1 MALYGPPA
9 VGKLT
14 VARALAER
22 TGYRLLHNHLLLDLS
37 LSLFDKG
44 TPPGVQLSRDLRHF
58 VVERAIGFGLAGMIL
73 TWVYAPE
80 REAYAEWF
88 CRFVEARGGEPHLVR
103 LYCDGATLEQR
114 VGTAERRAFDKLTRV
129 EDLRGKLRSLVEP
142 FAAVGTRASLA
153 VSTQTLTPNEAALEI
168 ATKLELPGQ
177 SVPDDGAP
185 PSPL

>member
-1 MALYGPPA
+1 MKVVLLYGPPA

-58 VVERAIGFGLAGMIL
+58 VVERAIDFGLPGMVL
-73 TWVYAPE
+73 TWVYAPD

-88 CRFVEARGGEPHLVR
+88 CRFVEERGASPTS
-103 LYCDGATLEQR
+103 CASTATP
-114 VGTAERRAFDKLTRV
+114 RRSSSAS
-129 EDLRGKLRSLVEP
+129 GLRSGE
-142 FAAVGTRASLA
+142 R
-153 VSTQTLTPNEAALEI
+153 STN
-168 ATKLELPGQ
+168 
-177 SVPDDGAP
+177 
-185 PSPL
+185 